1 MAKIIII
8 GAGLTGLSTAYHL
21 EQLGYTDYILYEKEK
36 NGGGLCRSIEQDGFT
51 FDYTGHLLHSND
63 PYFSTFLTSIVGE
76 NSFNHITRKSFIY
89 SHNVYTHFPFQSNL
103 HGLPTNVIA
112 ECIQDFIERPKKMKK
127 NGSFYEWA
135 LFMFG
140 KKITESFFVPYQQK
154 IFDYDIHKL
163 SSSWTGRFVPSTSLE
178 TIIKGA
184 LEEPAAQTAGYN
196 SQFLYPKKG
205 GIYFWVEQLIKQLKQ
220 PIKTDYCVETIDL
233 KNKIVTFTNGDFE
246 SFETLV
252 TTIPL
257 DTLLNLIK
265 EPAISSAKKATRHL
279 LCNSVANFNLGVQ
292 NPTLSDKHWVY
303 LPEKK
308 FPHYRIGFYHNFSE
322 HMTPPG
328 CSSVYGEYAYLQ
340 KTPADVHDT
349 VNQAIKSTQILLSI
363 NDAQIIT
370 QRIVHISHA
379 YVIYNQWRDKNL
391 PFLLDHLTSYNV
403 HSIGRYG
410 AWKYSSMQEAVMDGK
425 AMAEKLIDADTT
437 HPFYIP
443 SIITE
448 EGQI

>member
-1 MAKIIII
+1 MHHSLKEQRRSCMAKIIII

-205 GIYFWVEQLIKQLKQ
+205 GIYFWVEQLIKQLK
-220 PIKTDYCVETIDL
+220 
-233 KNKIVTFTNGDFE
+233 
-246 SFETLV
+246 
-252 TTIPL
+252 
-257 DTLLNLIK
+257 NL
-265 EPAISSAKKATRHL
+265 
-279 LCNSVANFNLGVQ
+279 
-292 NPTLSDKHWVY
+292 
-303 LPEKK
+303 
-308 FPHYRIGFYHNFSE
+308 
-322 HMTPPG
+322 
-328 CSSVYGEYAYLQ
+328 
-340 KTPADVHDT
+340 
-349 VNQAIKSTQILLSI
+349 
-363 NDAQIIT
+363 
-370 QRIVHISHA
+370 
-379 YVIYNQWRDKNL
+379 
-391 PFLLDHLTSYNV
+391 
-403 HSIGRYG
+403 
-410 AWKYSSMQEAVMDGK
+410 
-425 AMAEKLIDADTT
+425 
-437 HPFYIP
+437 
-443 SIITE
+443 
-448 EGQI
+448 